1 MIQTP
6 KFHLT
11 AVFNGEISF
20 SECILMCM
28 GGLRELGYEVSYAD
42 NQLRA
47 DAINIVFASYT
58 HLTDSATWTAMSR
71 VSRNIIIY
79 NWEQVSPDV
88 PWFTPRYFRQLVN
101 AHVWDYNAGNVA
113 GLRAAGVADVHHVPM
128 AYTPTMSRVAAVEQD
143 IDVLFYGAMNP
154 RRAAVIDRLRE
165 MGLSVHVIDGQPS
178 VSGVE
183 RDAYIARAKIV
194 LNMHRF
200 DVAKVF
206 EIARVSYLLA
216 NRKAV
221 VSEIAE
227 GTDIDDDIKNA
238 IAHG

>member
-1 MIQTP
+1 MNPI
-6 KFHLT
+6 KFHVT
-11 AVFNGEISF
+11 ALFNGQASF
-20 SECILMCM
+20 HECLLLCM
-28 GGLRELGYEVSYAD
+28 GGLRELGYEVTYAD
-42 NQLRA
+42 NQVR
-47 DAINIVFASYT
+47 DDSINIVLGSYT
-58 HLTDSATWTAMSR
+58 HLSHNGSWRALSAQAK
-71 VSRNIIIY
+71 NIIIY
-79 NWEQVSPDV
+79 NWEQVGPDV
-88 PWFTPRYFRQLVN
+88 PWFTPRYFRQLLN
-101 AHVWDYNAGNVA
+101 AHVWDYNAANVA
-113 GLRAAGVADVHHVPM
+113 ALKLAGVADVHHVPM
-128 AYTPTMSRVAAVEQD
+128 AYTPSMSVVQTGVEQD
-143 IDVLFYGAMNP
+143 IDVLFYGVINERRRNAIVAM
-154 RRAAVIDRLRE
+154 RDKGLRVVSTE
-165 MGLSVHVIDGQPS
+165 ETPWMMGD
-178 VSGVE
+178 E